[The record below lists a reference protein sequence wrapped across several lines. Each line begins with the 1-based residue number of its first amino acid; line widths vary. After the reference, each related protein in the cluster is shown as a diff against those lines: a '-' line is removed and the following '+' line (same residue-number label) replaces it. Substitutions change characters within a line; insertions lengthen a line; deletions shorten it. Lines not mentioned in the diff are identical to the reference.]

1 VVGWCDVVGRWL
13 GVGLLKLCG
22 AANVCA
28 SVSVCLWYLCCCC
41 VHYECRAA
49 VYGAAGCGCVLS
61 LLCCVRGD
69 VTGSIGDMIRSGR
82 DGSGWAVGGA
92 ASGVAEGAAGGSC
105 CVVDA
110 RSR

>member
-1 VVGWCDVVGRWL
+1 MFVRVV
-13 GVGLLKLCG
+13 
-22 AANVCA
+22 
-28 SVSVCLWYLCCCC
+28 SVLVCLWYLCCCC

-49 VYGAAGCGCVLS
+49 VHGAGCGCVLS

-105 CVVDA
+105 CVVDV
-110 RSR
+110 RSRWCVSWSTASRESVVKCSIS